1 MNKLTR
7 ILGIVLVL
15 WLCFVAG
22 VYVLMLK
29 PPGQF
34 AAAMAKMPGPA
45 FMIFPFETMWTRARS
60 GELRIGDR
68 APDFHLTSLDQKSEM
83 ALASFHGAK
92 PVVLIFGSYT

>member
-1 MNKLTR
+1 MKKLTV
-7 ILGIVLVL
+7 ILGTLLVL

-22 VYVLMLK
+22 VYALMLK

-45 FMIFPFETMWTRARS
+45 FLLFPFETMWTRARS
-60 GELRIGDR
+60 GELRIGDS
-68 APDFHLTSLDQKSEM
+68 APDFHLNSLDQKTEM
-83 ALASFHGAK
+83 ALASFRGAK